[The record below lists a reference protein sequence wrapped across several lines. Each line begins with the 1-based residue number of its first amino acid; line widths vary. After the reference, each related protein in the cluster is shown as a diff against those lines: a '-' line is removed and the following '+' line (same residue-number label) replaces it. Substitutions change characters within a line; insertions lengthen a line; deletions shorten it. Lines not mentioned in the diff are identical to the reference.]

1 MEEHSFFSLENIS
14 DFIFKDDLLDE
25 NSSSLNGNIGS
36 GSLSDLFPVLN
47 NERPITNINS
57 YLEKSKI
64 FDAKKM
70 HSPGR
75 KRKSECL
82 KKKRHSSN
90 AKDNI
95 LSKIH
100 THFLN
105 FLVNFAN
112 DAIKTVITDNQK
124 KKFEFKYIDHRIKKQ
139 ISRRHLKNFIMKQIK
154 DILQLR
160 ISNKYRKFSK
170 DKDYNKNIYNEVIA
184 DSDWLKRLFDINYL
198 DAFKIYYHDCKPLS
212 SFEFEGKVVIFSEET
227 ESFFC
232 LYNYAETKEKK
243 LRLKFI
249 AEGYYLQLGYQTI
262 YENELSTEL

>member
-1 MEEHSFFSLENIS
+1 MEEYSFMGLENIS
-14 DFIFKDDLLDE
+14 NNFLNDDLLDE
-25 NSSSLNGNIGS
+25 NSYLNENLDS
-36 GSLSDLFPVLN
+36 VLLSDIFREFN
-47 NERPITNINS
+47 NERTLTIINN
-57 YLEKSKI
+57 YPDKTKI
-64 FDAKKM
+64 FDVKKI

-75 KRKSECL
+75 KRKLECL

-100 THFLN
+100 IHFLN

-112 DAIKTVITDNQK
+112 DAIKTTITVNEK

-139 ISRRHLKNFIMKQIK
+139 ISRIHLKNFITKQIK

-170 DKDYNKNIYNEVIA
+170 DKDYNQNIYNEVIA
-184 DSDWLKRLFDINYL
+184 KSYWLKKLFDMNYL
-198 DAFKIYYHDCKPLS
+198 DAFKLYYNNCKPLA
-212 SFEFEGKVVIFSEET
+212 SFEFEGKVVNFSEET
-227 ESFFC
+227 ESFIC
-232 LYNYAETKEKK
+232 LYNEAETKEKK

-249 AEGYYLQLGYQTI
+249 AEGYNLQLGYQTI
-262 YENELSTEL
+262 FENELSTEL